1 MKVDSKAIF
10 SDILGA
16 FAGSAV
22 ILPQSMGLGVVLF
35 NIMGFDASS
44 GALAGIIG
52 AAILSLVS
60 GLFGATIGMLSAPNG
75 PVTML
80 LVSTMTIMAG
90 SGASSDAMLLT
101 LSSILVLTGLFQIIL
116 SFFGG
121 AELVKYIPYPVII
134 GQISAIGILMIKSQI
149 SFIFSPFSQ
158 TENLLMASI
167 PISIAMLTIL
177 TIIITPKISKKIP
190 AVLAGFVVGIIAYQ
204 VVDYIYIHN
213 AFSSWVVGVVPSV
226 QNLNL
231 GINLEDLKALDLE
244 LIITTAL
251 ALMILASTDCLVTA
265 IVADSQT
272 NLRNNSKKEI
282 VAQGIA
288 QIIIGFLGALGGGGT
303 KGATLINL
311 QSGGRRWSGVFSSI
325 FFILLILFFGFLG
338 KYLPIAVLAGVI
350 IFVGFG
356 MINFNLLNWFVYKKS
371 RMDGFIALTVF
382 IVTISVNLV
391 SAVGIGI
398 LISMIMYFRMQIKA
412 PIIHSVR
419 DGSRKHSL
427 NIRTDEQKKLL
438 KENSSSI
445 VMFELRGSLFFATA
459 DKLLELSEK
468 YIKKD
473 QYLIFNFLRVQ
484 FIDISGIILI
494 LQISSRMK
502 KAGGELILCHMHNEL
517 GIGKKINKALENIDK
532 KNSIKIRTFVDSDS
546 SFEYGENKILEKHG
560 ILPINSSKYIKLKEN
575 SLCKNMNPNSID
587 LIEKL
592 SRKHEIK
599 KGEIIF
605 NQDDQASSLFILL
618 QGEVEIRLY
627 ASKKEYKRLAKYS
640 SGTFFGE
647 ISFISPGKR
656 SATAIVNSNTIL
668 LELSHDALVDLKAEN
683 KEKLLLELLFELGE
697 RMGVELRNSAQEIRR
712 LEQV

>member
-167 PISIAMLTIL
+167 PISIAILTIL

-204 VVDYIYIHN
+204 VVDYMYIHN

-231 GINLEDLKALDLE
+231 GINLEDLKALDLK

-627 ASKKEYKRLAKYS
+627 ASKKEYKRLAKYN

>member
-1 MKVDSKAIF
+1 MRVDSKAIF
-10 SDILGA
+10 SDFLGA

-35 NIMGFDASS
+35 SIMGFDASS

-52 AAILSLVS
+52 AAILSLIS

-80 LVSTMTIMAG
+80 LVSTITIMSG
-90 SGASSDAMLLT
+90 SGASSDMMLLT
-101 LSSILVLTGLFQIIL
+101 LSAILVLTGVFQVVFSLI
-116 SFFGG
+116 GG
-121 AELVKYIPYPVII
+121 ADLIKYIPYPVIV
-134 GQISAIGILMIKSQI
+134 GQISAVGFLMIKSQV
-149 SFIFSPFSQ
+149 SFIFNPFLQ
-158 TENLLMASI
+158 IQDILTASV
-167 PISIAMLTIL
+167 PITIAILTIL

-190 AVLAGFVVGIIAYQ
+190 AVLAGFVVGIVVYQ
-204 VVDYIYIHN
+204 IIDYIYIHN
-213 AFSSWVVGVVPSV
+213 AFSSWVVGVVPGV
-226 QNLNL
+226 QNLNF
-231 GINLEDLKALDLE
+231 GVNLEDLKTLDLR
-244 LIITTAL
+244 LVVTTAL

-282 VAQGIA
+282 LAQGIA
-288 QIIIGFLGALGGGGT
+288 QMIIGFLGALGGGGT

-325 FFILLILFFGFLG
+325 FFILLVLFFGFLG

-356 MINFNLLNWFVYKKS
+356 MINFNLINWLIYKKS
-371 RMDGFIALTVF
+371 RMDGLIALTVF

-412 PIIHSVR
+412 PIIHRVR
-419 DGSRKHSL
+419 DGFQKHSL

-438 KENSSSI
+438 NENGSSI

-502 KAGGELILCHMHNEL
+502 KAGGELILCHMHKEL
-517 GIGKKINKALENIDK
+517 GIGKKINKALEHIDK
-532 KNSIKIRTFVDSDS
+532 KNSIKILTFVDSDT
-546 SFEYGENKILEKHG
+546 SFEYVENKILQKHG
-560 ILPINSSKYIKLKEN
+560 ILHNDSSKYIQLKEN
-575 SLCKNMNPNSID
+575 SLCKRMNPNSIN

-592 SRKHEIK
+592 STKYEIK
-599 KGEIIF
+599 KGEVIF
-605 NQDDQASSLFILL
+605 SQYDEASSLFILL
-618 QGEVEIRLY
+618 QGEIEIRLY
-627 ASKKEYKRLAKYS
+627 VSKKEYKRLAKYN

-647 ISFISPGKR
+647 ISFISPGER
-656 SATAIVNSNTIL
+656 SATAIVNSDAML
-668 LELSHDALVDLKAEN
+668 LELSHDALVDLQADD
-683 KEKLLLELLFELGE
+683 KERLLLELLFELGE
-697 RMGVELRNSAQEIRR
+697 RMGVELRSSAQEIRR

>member
-1 MKVDSKAIF
+1 MKTNSKAIF

-35 NIMGFDASS
+35 SVMGFDASS

-52 AAILSLVS
+52 AAILSLIS

-90 SGASSDAMLLT
+90 SGVSSDVMLLT
-101 LSSILVLTGLFQIIL
+101 LSCILVLTGVFQIIFSL
-116 SFFGG
+116 LGG
-121 AELVKYIPYPVII
+121 AELVKYIPYPVIV
-134 GQISAIGILMIKSQI
+134 GQISAIGVLMIKSQI
-149 SFIFSPFSQ
+149 SFIFNPFSQ
-158 TENLLMASI
+158 TDNLLLASI
-167 PISIAMLTIL
+167 PLSIAILTIL
-177 TIIITPKISKKIP
+177 TIVLTPKLSKKIP
-190 AVLAGFVVGIIAYQ
+190 AVLAGFVVGIIIYQ
-204 VVDYIYIHN
+204 VVDYIYVHS
-213 AFSSWVVGVVPSV
+213 AFSSWVVGVVPGV
-226 QNLNL
+226 QNLNFSL
-231 GINLEDLKALDLE
+231 NLEDLKTLDFE

-251 ALMILASTDCLVTA
+251 ALMVLASTDCLVTA

-288 QIIIGFLGALGGGGT
+288 QVIIGFLGALGGGGT

-325 FFILLILFFGFLG
+325 FFILLVLFFGFLG
-338 KYLPIAVLAGVI
+338 EYLPIAVLAGVI

-356 MINFNLLNWFVYKKS
+356 MINFNLINWFIYKKS
-371 RMDGFIALTVF
+371 RVDGVIALTVF

-412 PIIHSVR
+412 PIIHMVR
-419 DGSRKHSL
+419 DGAHKHSL
-427 NIRTDEQKKLL
+427 NIRTDEEKKVLS
-438 KENSSSI
+438 ENGSSI
-445 VMFELRGSLFFATA
+445 VMFELRGSIFFATA
-459 DKLLELSEK
+459 DKLLELSEQ

-532 KNSIKIRTFVDSDS
+532 KNSIKIRTFVDTDS
-546 SFEYGENKILEKHG
+546 SFEYAENKILKKHG
-560 ILPINSSKYIKLKEN
+560 MLQNNSATYIQLEAN
-575 SLCKNMNPNSID
+575 TLCRNMNHTSIE

-592 SRKHEIK
+592 STKYEIK
-599 KGEIIF
+599 KGETIF
-605 NQDDQASSLFILL
+605 EQDDEASSLFILL

-627 ASKKEYKRLAKYS
+627 ASKDEYKRLAKYN

-656 SATAIVNSNTIL
+656 SASAIANSDAIL
-668 LELSHDALVDLKAEN
+668 LELSHHAIVELEADN
-683 KEKLLLELLFELGE
+683 KEELLLSLLFELGE